1 MRKAQVDAIWAENPE
16 SVFQLIL
23 KGGTRIRYARIVA
36 KRGSQYVADFI
47 EYDSN
52 RWRSEPTLPE
62 WRMYRRHNLSCKD
75 IYRMYMNTKTLEQLR
90 DDLTAEAI
98 ADYHAE
104 EKAKQVKPQA
114 IADLLTLTNL
124 RERDLQATP
133 EAVLLALRD
142 ALTVKVGA

>member
-1 MRKAQVDAIWAENPE
+1 
-16 SVFQLIL
+16 
-23 KGGTRIRYARIVA
+23 
-36 KRGSQYVADFI
+36 
-47 EYDSN
+47 
-52 RWRSEPTLPE
+52 
-62 WRMYRRHNLSCKD
+62 MYRRHNLSCKD